1 MWDKTGKR
9 ITQVSDE
16 TGITVHILV
25 VRREDLAMLAVL
37 GGAAEKSKNNSSINI

>member
-1 MWDKTGKR
+1 MWDKTENR

-16 TGITVHILV
+16 TGFTVHILV

-37 GGAAEKSKNNSSINI
+37 SGAAEKVKIIVV